1 MATFFCGV
9 HPLVS
14 LYPSHLIPLSPSVNK
29 VYVMIAW
36 TTPCGVELMAELQGW
51 PAMGAVFCLDPAG
64 HSGGPD
70 RPDTHLPYT
79 VQCDAIVNLPFNY
92 IIL

>member
-1 MATFFCGV
+1 MATFFYGV

-14 LYPSHLIPLSPSVNK
+14 LYPSHPIPLSPIVNK

-36 TTPCGVELMAELQGW
+36 TIPCGVGLMAELQGW

-64 HSGGPD
+64 HSGGP
-70 RPDTHLPYT
+70 RQTRHPSSIHCTL
-79 VQCDAIVNLPFNY
+79 
-92 IIL
+92 